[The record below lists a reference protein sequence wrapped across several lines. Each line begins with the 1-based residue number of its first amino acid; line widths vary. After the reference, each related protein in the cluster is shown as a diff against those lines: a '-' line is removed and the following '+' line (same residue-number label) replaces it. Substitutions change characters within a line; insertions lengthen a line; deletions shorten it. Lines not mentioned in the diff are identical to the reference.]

1 MRVFALLFR
10 EKKELSSQKK
20 QLKKNKKFSLSVFCS
35 ISKRSSKLVHS
46 IEMKKEEMKNSK
58 NKRER
63 TTTTRTSEVA
73 REFYHSNSRIFSS
86 RCATSTSSDLCDE
99 IFGYHHPN
107 AAWMKMKMKTMKRN
121 EEEEEEDKCSEYVFT
136 AHSVKERKTTTIHEP
151 KVHTWTSIAKS
162 LFAGGIAGGVSRTAV
177 APLERLKI
185 LQQVHGRTATEY
197 GTVYRGLNTI
207 LQKDCLR
214 GFFIGNGANCI
225 RIVPNSAVKFF
236 CYERITDAIFQFRRT
251 LDPECE
257 MNVFNRLAGGAGA
270 GIIAMTSVYPLDM
283 VRGRLTV
290 QAGTVHQYNGMV
302 DATRKIIQHEGVGS
316 LYKGLLPSVI
326 GVIPYVGLNFAVYET
341 LKDMLAAKLELK
353 SSKELSVAQSLTCG
367 GFAGAV
373 GQTVAYP
380 FDVVRRRLQVAGWQ
394 GSASKTMEKA
404 KYSGMMDC
412 FGKIARYEGVGAF
425 FHGLSANY
433 IKVMP
438 SIAIAFVTYEEVKRV
453 LQVDLHISS
462 GG

>member
-1 MRVFALLFR
+1 MYSADGVRRYRKFAA
-10 EKKELSSQKK
+10 
-20 QLKKNKKFSLSVFCS
+20 
-35 ISKRSSKLVHS
+35 
-46 IEMKKEEMKNSK
+46 SK
-58 NKRER
+58 NGN
-63 TTTTRTSEVA
+63 VA
-73 REFYHSNSRIFSS
+73 SS
-86 RCATSTSSDLCDE
+86 R
-99 IFGYHHPN
+99 
-107 AAWMKMKMKTMKRN
+107 AAASFIAYSAAEKSKN
-121 EEEEEEDKCSEYVFT
+121 GE
-136 AHSVKERKTTTIHEP
+136 HEP

-197 GTVYRGLNTI
+197 ATVYRGLSTI
-207 LQKDCLR
+207 LQKDGVR
-214 GFFIGNGANCI
+214 GFFIGNGANCV
-225 RIVPNSAVKFF
+225 RIIPNSAVKFF

-353 SSKELSVAQSLTCG
+353 SSKDLTVVQSLTCG

-412 FGKIARYEGVGAF
+412 FGKIARYEGMGAF

>member
-1 MRVFALLFR
+1 
-10 EKKELSSQKK
+10 
-20 QLKKNKKFSLSVFCS
+20 
-35 ISKRSSKLVHS
+35 
-46 IEMKKEEMKNSK
+46 
-58 NKRER
+58 
-63 TTTTRTSEVA
+63 
-73 REFYHSNSRIFSS
+73 
-86 RCATSTSSDLCDE
+86 
-99 IFGYHHPN
+99 
-107 AAWMKMKMKTMKRN
+107 MKMKMKTMKRN
-121 EEEEEEDKCSEYVFT
+121 EEEEEDKCSECVFT
-136 AHSVKERKTTTIHEP
+136 AHSAKERKTTTIHEP

-207 LQKDCLR
+207 LQKDGLR